1 MAILELMQI
10 NLLSPMVLAFGL
22 GIIATL
28 VHSDLK
34 LPDEL
39 YTTLSI
45 YLLLA
50 IGLKGGIALAQ
61 TSLAAFWA
69 PALATLLL
77 GLIIPLVAYA
87 IARR

>member
-1 MAILELMQI
+1 MTIIELLQV
-10 NLLSPMVLAFGL
+10 NLLSPMVLAFAL

-28 VHSDLK
+28 VRSDLK

-50 IGLKGGIALAQ
+50 IGLKGGVALAE
-61 TSLAAFWA
+61 TS
-69 PALATLLL
+69 TL
-77 GLIIPLVAYA
+77 PL
-87 IARR
+87 